1 MAKRREVTDAIPRK
15 KPKVV
20 PGMKYIDEYLVPH
33 SAADVASYLIPYG
46 KVAKAG
52 VKVLKAAAKSKKVK
66 TVVKG
71 SVAGAAAVKAKQSKK
86 RTTIKINKKVK
97 S

>member
-1 MAKRREVTDAIPRK
+1 MARRREVTDAIPRK

-20 PGMKYIDEYLVPH
+20 PGMKYIDEYIMPH
-33 SAADVASYLIPYG
+33 SAVDVASYLIPYG
-46 KVAKAG
+46 KAAKVAG
-52 VKVLKAAAKSKKVK
+52 KVIKSAVKSKKVK

-71 SVAGAAAVKAKQSKK
+71 SAAGAAAAKAKQSKK
-86 RTTIKINKKVK
+86 RTTIKISKKIK